1 MSNTHRVQVHCM
13 CFSEGDGSTAAS
25 DVKCSFMT
33 VGCCALSRCPQPD
46 CKREIDAAAL
56 RSLLTLTEW
65 QAVLD
70 VVSKAIALL

>member
-1 MSNTHRVQVHCM
+1 MHVLALSRMQADVLTLSNRVCV
-13 CFSEGDGSTAAS
+13 TA
-25 DVKCSFMT
+25 
-33 VGCCALSRCPQPD
+33 GCCALSRCPQPD